1 MINAN
6 SGNTEIEPGFQ
17 RNRLDDGAPQEA
29 SIERLVQ
36 LVKKRG
42 WIILVA
48 GAVGLILAIAVNFIM
63 IRKYTSKAKI
73 EVTGDISSEF
83 RVEQIAGSVAGGDL
97 GAQKID
103 SEIEIMR
110 SRRLALE
117 TIRSLHLDK
126 DKDFLKERGRP
137 WDLSRPD
144 DRAVLI
150 DTFLNN
156 LKISRLAQTDLVE
169 IYVTTP
175 RAELSALIA
184 NTLVDKYIEYSFKE
198 SYGSTQ
204 KISTWLNNQLDA
216 LKSNLQTSQERMVGL
231 EKELGIV
238 GIGQQEQSV
247 AVAQLA
253 ELNKVLVDAQA
264 DRMLKESAY
273 RALQTSSSGV
283 VDAFSPQALS
293 LQHSKDNLAQLKT
306 QLASLTQ
313 IYGSAYPQVQQLK
326 SQIETLQ
333 TEIASDEASQVDR
346 AQKAFDAAQ
355 SNEGQLRKTLD
366 QEEQNAYQNSSKVI
380 QYELAREEYTAN
392 RQLYDGIQERLQ
404 EAGIL
409 SGLHSTSV
417 HVVEDADIP
426 IFPSQPKKLLN
437 MAGGLAGGLV
447 LGAILALLLEAMDTN
462 LRTIEDVENS
472 LNLPLLTVLPK
483 VESSEILAANFIKQA
498 LAGGSGSW
506 SKIGEALRGLR
517 TSILLSTAGAP
528 PQILMISSTRP
539 AEGKTSVAILE
550 AIIFA
555 LNGSKVLLI
564 DADLRRPAVHLRV
577 KGEYIDTN
585 SSRNVG
591 LSSVL
596 SGKATLKEA
605 IQIWPDLPNLHLLL
619 AGPLPPL
626 PSELL
631 GSKQMEDL
639 LQELRGLYDFI
650 CIDTPPV
657 LTVTDASVVGR
668 LADAA
673 VLVVRYGEARRQ
685 VIARCIELLQRS
697 GTNLLGVALNMVDF
711 GAPEYSDYYGR
722 QYYNYYGP
730 REVEGEKEALK
741 ES

>member
-1 MINAN
+1 MINEN
-6 SGNTEIEPGFQ
+6 SSTTELEPAFQ
-17 RNRLDDGAPQEA
+17 RNRFDDGAPEDP

-42 WIILVA
+42 WIVLVA
-48 GAVGLILAIAVNFIM
+48 GAIGLALAIAANMVM
-63 IRKYTSKAKI
+63 TRKYTAKAKI

-83 RVEQIAGSVAGGDL
+83 RVEQIASSVTGGDL
-97 GAQKID
+97 NAQKID

-110 SRRLALE
+110 NRTLALE

-126 DKDFLKERGRP
+126 DKDFIKERDRP
-137 WDLSRPD
+137 WDLSSPA
-144 DRAVLI
+144 DRALLI
-150 DTFLNN
+150 DVFLSN
-156 LKISRLAQTDLVE
+156 LKVSRLAQTDLVE

-175 RAELSALIA
+175 RAELSSLIA
-184 NTLVDKYIEYSFKE
+184 NTLVDNYINYKVKE
-198 SYGSTQ
+198 SFGSTH
-204 KISTWLNNQLDA
+204 KVSTWLNGQLDS
-216 LKSNLQTSQERMVGL
+216 LKSNLQSSQERMVSF
-231 EKELGIV
+231 EKDLGIV

-247 AVAQLA
+247 DVEHLA
-253 ELNKVLVDAQA
+253 DLNRVLVDAQA

-273 RALQTSSSGV
+273 RALLSSSTGV
-283 VDAFSPQALS
+283 VDALSPQALT
-293 LQHSKDNLAQLKT
+293 LQHSKDSLAQLKA

-326 SQIETLQ
+326 SQIESLQ
-333 TEIASDEASQVDR
+333 KEITTEEASQLEK

-355 SNEGQLRKTLD
+355 ANEGELRKTLEQD
-366 QEEQNAYQNSSKVI
+366 EQNAYQKSSKLI
-380 QYELAREEYTAN
+380 QYELARQEYTAN
-392 RQLYDGIQERLQ
+392 RELYDGIQERLQ

-409 SGLHSTSV
+409 AGLHSTSV
-417 HVVEDADIP
+417 HIVEDADTP
-426 IFPSQPKKLLN
+426 VFPSQPKKMLN
-437 MAGGLAGGLV
+437 LAGGLAGGLL
-447 LGAILALLLEAMDTN
+447 LGGILALLLEAMDTN
-462 LRTIEDVENS
+462 LRTIEDVES
-472 LNLPLLTVLPK
+472 ALNLPLLAVLPK
-483 VESSEILAANFIKQA
+483 VEGTEILAANFIKQA
-498 LAGGSGSW
+498 LSGQGGSW

-528 PQILMISSTRP
+528 PQVLMISSTRP

-555 LNGSKVLLI
+555 LNASRVLLI

-577 KGEYIDTN
+577 KGEYIDSH
-585 SSRNVG
+585 SSHNVG

-605 IQIWPDLPNLHLLL
+605 VQEWPDLPNLHLLL

-639 LQELRGLYDFI
+639 LAELRTQYDFI
-650 CIDTPPV
+650 IIDTPPV
-657 LTVTDASVVGR
+657 LTVTDASVLCR
-668 LADAA
+668 LADAT

-685 VIARCIELLQRS
+685 VIARSIELLQRS
-697 GTNLLGVALNMVDF
+697 GANLLGVALNMVDF
-711 GAPEYSDYYGR
+711 GAPEYSEYYGR

-730 REVEGEKEALK
+730 RDSEAEKEVVKGA
-741 ES
+741 

>member
-6 SGNTEIEPGFQ
+6 SSSTELEPAFQ
-17 RNRLDDGAPQEA
+17 RNRFDDGAPEDP

-42 WIILVA
+42 WIVLVA
-48 GAVGLILAIAVNFIM
+48 GAIGLVLAMTANMVM
-63 IRKYTSKAKI
+63 TRKYTAKAKI

-83 RVEQIAGSVAGGDL
+83 RVEQIASSVGGDL
-97 GAQKID
+97 DTQKID
-103 SEIEIMR
+103 SEIEIMSNR
-110 SRRLALE
+110 TLALE

-126 DKDFLKERGRP
+126 DKDFIKEGGRP
-137 WDLSRPD
+137 WDLSSPA

-150 DTFLNN
+150 NTFLGD
-156 LKISRLAQTDLVE
+156 LKISRLAQTDLIE

-175 RAELSALIA
+175 RPELSSLIA
-184 NTLVDKYIEYSFKE
+184 NTLVDKYMDYKVKA
-198 SYGSTQ
+198 SYGSTH
-204 KISTWLNNQLDA
+204 KISSWLSGQLDT
-216 LKSNLQTSQERMVGL
+216 LKSNLQSSQERMIGL
-231 EKELGIV
+231 EKDLGIV

-247 AVAQLA
+247 DVAHLA

-273 RALQTSSSGV
+273 RALLSSSTGV
-283 VDAFSPQALS
+283 VDAFSPQAMT
-293 LQHSKDNLAQLKT
+293 LQVAKTNLTQLQS

-313 IYGSAYPQVQQLK
+313 VYGPAHPQVQQVK

-333 TEIASDEASQVDR
+333 KQIATEEAFQVGK
-346 AQKAFDAAQ
+346 AQKALDAAQ
-355 SNEGQLRKTLD
+355 ANEGQLRKTLD
-366 QEEQNAYQNSSKVI
+366 QEEQNAYQKSSKLI
-380 QYELAREEYTAN
+380 QYELARQEYTAN
-392 RQLYDGIQERLQ
+392 RELYDGIQERLQ
-404 EAGIL
+404 EAGVL
-409 SGLHSTSV
+409 AGLHSTSV

-426 IFPSQPKKLLN
+426 VFPSQPRKMLN
-437 MAGGLAGGLV
+437 LAGGLAGGLA
-447 LGAILALLLEAMDTN
+447 LGGILALLLEAMDTN
-462 LRTIEDVENS
+462 LRTIEDVES
-472 LNLPLLTVLPK
+472 GLNLPLLAVLPK
-483 VESSEILAANFIKQA
+483 VEGTEILAANFIKQA
-498 LAGGSGSW
+498 LSGQGGSW

-539 AEGKTSVAILE
+539 AEGKTSIAILE

-555 LNGSKVLLI
+555 LNTSRVLLI
-564 DADLRRPAVHLRV
+564 DADLRRPAIHLRV
-577 KGEYIDTN
+577 KGEYLDSH
-585 SSRNVG
+585 SSGNVG

-605 IQIWPDLPNLHLLL
+605 VQEWPDLPNLHLLL

-639 LQELRGLYDFI
+639 LAELRTQYDFI
-650 CIDTPPV
+650 IIDTPPV
-657 LTVTDASVVGR
+657 LTVTDASVLCR
-668 LADAA
+668 LADAT

-685 VIARCIELLQRS
+685 VIARSIELLQRS
-697 GTNLLGVALNMVDF
+697 GANLLGVALNMVDF
-711 GAPEYSDYYGR
+711 GAPEYSEYYGR

-730 REVEGEKEALK
+730 RDSEVEKEVLK
-741 ES
+741 GS